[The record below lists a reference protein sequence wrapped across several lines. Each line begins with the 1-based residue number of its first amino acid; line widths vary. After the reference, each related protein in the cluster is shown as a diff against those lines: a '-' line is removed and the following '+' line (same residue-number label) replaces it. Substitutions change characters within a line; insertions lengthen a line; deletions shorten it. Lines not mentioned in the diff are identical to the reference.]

1 MDDKTKT
8 AGEHKTNIKGKH
20 KMSFTRFSNLL
31 YEASSSLVPGTG
43 ELYNTQYTG
52 DDVAETAETLEENK
66 KG

>member
-1 MDDKTKT
+1 MDDKTKN
-8 AGEHKTNIKGKH
+8 AGEHKTNLKGKR

-52 DDVAETAETLEENK
+52 DDTAQVPETPEENK

>member
-1 MDDKTKT
+1 MDNE
-8 AGEHKTNIKGKH
+8 EHKK
-20 KMSFTRFSNLL
+20 KMSFTRLTNLL

-52 DDVAETAETLEENK
+52 DASNSEDKHNEGL

>member
-1 MDDKTKT
+1 
-8 AGEHKTNIKGKH
+8 
-20 KMSFTRFSNLL
+20 MSFTRFSNLL

-52 DDVAETAETLEENK
+52 DDTAQMPETPEENK